1 MGFLDDVVKGVNSGM
16 KQVGDGLNKI
26 QNKSQEMMQSVSLQN
41 RITSLEAK
49 KSVALTNL
57 GKLIYDKYEKG
68 DEVGDDVIKRK
79 TTEIAE
85 VEKEIELVKE
95 ELATIKTNNDPDTPQ
110 ATKSENM
117 AGYSRTPGFTCPHCE
132 APANQ
137 EKLFCAFCGGELKA
151 PKPSS
156 SGGSSSSSSNGESG
170 ENKADGE

>member
-1 MGFLDDVVKGVNSGM
+1 MGLLDDVVKGVNSGI

-41 RITSLEAK
+41 RLTSLEAK

-57 GKLIYDKYEKG
+57 GKLVYDKYEKG

-95 ELATIKTNNDPDTPQ
+95 ELSTIKVSNDPDTPQ

-117 AGYSRTPGFTCPHCE
+117 AGYARTPGFTCPHCE

-137 EKLFCAFCGGELKA
+137 EKLFCAFCGGELRS
-151 PKPSS
+151 PK
-156 SGGSSSSSSNGESG
+156 SSNGGGSTPNPESSA
-170 ENKADGE
+170 ESSSEEED